1 MDSNTEMV
9 EMGRAKVDSNNF
21 VRYLQGFST
30 TESGQALE
38 GRKEDFVSE
47 IDLGEKI
54 TGIIDRMA
62 ETQKVKSV
70 EQGKVVYVTIKTGEI
85 GETNTVT
92 GSELGVDLKPAL
104 MEAINNGGI
113 PIMVVHSHPNE
124 YMFTPKDYLTLVS
137 GNEPK
142 SIRITR
148 AEVILLPDNSQVMA
162 VATSETPI
170 FSSPEEAKKYLAN
183 RDAELEEAIRTEA
196 GSVGMDEVAAR
207 DAAAQKTNSMLVAM
221 ASELNVKLYRRVE
234 KGKFEAF
241 SA

>member
-9 EMGRAKVDSNNF
+9 QMGRAKVDSNNF

-62 ETQKVKSV
+62 ETQKVNSV

-113 PIMVVHSHPNE
+113 PIMVVHSHPNK

-137 GNEPK
+137 GNK

-148 AEVILLPDNSQVMA
+148 AEVVLLPDDSQVMA

-170 FSSPEEAKKYLAN
+170 FSSPEEAEKYLAN

-196 GSVGMDEVAAR
+196 GSVGMDELAAR
-207 DAAAQKTNSMLVAM
+207 DAAARKTNSMLVAM

-234 KGKFEAF
+234 KGKFKAF